1 MKNNYKL
8 NKKLKTVMENTK
20 QLLEIS
26 TDNINKAAEIINDFA
41 TSNDLKI
48 NGVIDSNI
56 SGAEYPSIK
65 SKKRFRHSLNRVI
78 NHPTMKNCNL
88 FLHYLA
94 KYSKGTTAKLEY
106 SEKEKSIIEARKKWK
121 EAKEI
126 ALKLLVEYKE
136 LKGDYYL
143 KNKQKKG
150 LSI

>member
-1 MKNNYKL
+1 
-8 NKKLKTVMENTK
+8 MENTK
-20 QLLEIS
+20 QLPEIS
-26 TDNINKAAEIINDFA
+26 TDNINKAAERINDFA

-56 SGAEYPSIK
+56 LGAEYPSNK

-94 KYSKGTTAKLEY
+94 KYSKSTTAKLEY

-150 LSI
+150 LGI